1 MYTFNIYLFLIALA
15 VELNNL
21 ILNMLYLSKFF
32 YSVNNYLNIKKQKKF
47 NINSFFF
54 KIHFIMNIVKEYI
67 YVNQKIKS

>member
-32 YSVNNYLNIKKQKKF
+32 YSVNNYLKYKKTKK
-47 NINSFFF
+47 I
-54 KIHFIMNIVKEYI
+54 
-67 YVNQKIKS
+67 